1 MRLLRLC
8 PALFLVIGL
17 LAPHATAQERDTTL
31 PRVSPN
37 AAVSFQ
43 LGVTEIEVTY
53 GAPSV
58 RDRTIFGDLVPYGEV
73 WRTGANEATTISFST
88 DVLVEG
94 QPLDAGT
101 YMLATIPRP
110 ESWTVIVNG
119 QAGQWGTYQYD
130 PDHDILR
137 VEVTPSGALFTETMS
152 FTFEELVPGE
162 ELDEVQLVLHWADVH
177 VPIRIQTHTY
187 RHVEER
193 AAAAVLA
200 DDWRGPLTFAN
211 YALQSGRHMDRAL
224 EWADAA
230 IQMNESYST
239 LALKARLQ
247 AAAGDYTGAVH
258 TAHQALALAA
268 AMDEPPANAR
278 VLQEQVDQW
287 GEQ

>member
-1 MRLLRLC
+1 MTLLRFSPVL
-8 PALFLVIGL
+8 LLVIGL
-17 LAPHATAQERDTTL
+17 LTPHATAQERDTTL

-88 DVLVEG
+88 DVVVEG
-94 QPLDAGT
+94 RPLDAGT
-101 YMLATIPRP
+101 YMLATIPQP
-110 ESWTVIVNG
+110 DSWTVILNS

-130 PDHDILR
+130 PDHDVFR
-137 VEVTPSGALFTETMS
+137 VNVTPSRALFTETMN
-152 FTFEELVPGE
+152 FAFEEFVPGE
-162 ELDEVQLVLHWADVH
+162 NVDEVQLVLHWADVH
-177 VPIRIQTHTY
+177 VPIRIQTDTD
-187 RHVEER
+187 RHVELR
-193 AAAAVLA
+193 AAEAVLA
-200 DDWRGPLTFAN
+200 DDWRGPATFAS

-230 IQMNESYST
+230 ILMNESYST

-258 TAHQALALAA
+258 TAHRALALAA
-268 AMDEPPANAR
+268 AMEEPPANAR
-278 VLQEQVDQW
+278 VLQEQIDQW